1 MTKQKNALII
11 EQEPLISFSIEEALR
26 RVAELNQGISF
37 KPKCLNSYKL
47 ACDEVISKKQF
58 DLVFISIDIESK
70 DHEKLQ
76 YIKDMMKLFKASNDH
91 VQFLMLTSHQ
101 DNYMIAHTI
110 KTLDPDAVLLKKDV
124 SFNDL
129 LKAIESVINSVPFY
143 SKSVLR
149 MLRSRI
155 TSDIPLDQRDRLILH
170 HLSKGVRTKDLS
182 ELVHLSN
189 SGIESRKRNLKRLF
203 DVEQKNDRFL
213 LEQAR
218 IKGFI

>member
-47 ACDEVISKKQF
+47 ACDEIISKKQF